1 MQSRCRLG
9 LQASEGLLRMVEST
23 FKLAHSQ
30 AVGGRPMDL
39 SVGILECPQT
49 MAASFPQSECFNRE
63 RLSPG
68 SHTLSFLQ
76 YLICYAGQPIQCGR
90 GLHIIMNA
98 RKQGSLELSWRLLPQ
113 EVVSATFTLNPEN
126 TPRYSFNLLS
136 LSSWLKWNDSQGNLG
151 PRCWR

>member
-9 LQASEGLLRMVEST
+9 LQASEGLFRMVEFT

-39 SVGILECPQT
+39 SMGILECPQT
-49 MAASFPQSECFNRE
+49 TAASFPQSECFNRE

-76 YLICYAGQPIQCGR
+76 YLICYTGQPIHDPECQEA
-90 GLHIIMNA
+90 GLTEAVLKAATSGSDICYFHDPS
-98 RKQGSLELSWRLLPQ
+98 RKHSQVLLQSPFPFQ
-113 EVVSATFTLNPEN
+113 LAEM
-126 TPRYSFNLLS
+126 
-136 LSSWLKWNDSQGNLG
+136 K
-151 PRCWR
+151 